1 MAIIDVDSI
10 LREQQQN
17 DNLKRKK
24 EYEEEQRIQKNTQ
37 KNLQLIRE
45 FPAAAIALNR
55 KMEERNLL
63 MGRGWFG
70 YKTKPIR
77 IWAFYSDEHLL
88 RYTFAEEIEHSI
100 EKEYGFDKDTTFIQS
115 VFVYDD
121 IFIDENA
128 QCYVSVLFEDGK
140 RKYKEAVL
148 YGVSGEKIARIL
160 AIRKGDMESRIRN
173 NLKYNTKFGEP
184 VY

>member
-55 KMEERNLL
+55 KMQERDLL
-63 MGRGWFG
+63 MGRGLFG

-77 IWAFYSDEHLL
+77 IWKFYSDEHLL

-160 AIRKGDMESRIRN
+160 AIRIGDMEPYIRD
-173 NLKYNTKFGEP
+173 NLKYNK
-184 VY
+184 V